1 MLKKEF
7 ILRIKLKSI
16 DKISLNLYINF
27 LKEKIKLY
35 NKQYSIFNL
44 PKKIKRITL
53 LKSPHVNKKAREQ
66 FEIKIYT
73 VIIKIKIDLFKLKS
87 LLINKPK
94 TVIIKIVK

>member
-7 ILRIKLKSI
+7 ILKIKLKSI

-66 FEIKIYT
+66 FEVKIYT
-73 VIIKIKIDLFKLKS
+73 IIIKIKIDLFKLKS

>member
-7 ILRIKLKSI
+7 ILKIKLKSI